1 MTGTWTDMWSDSGVP
16 IPTDSFDI
24 LDGVSNLIAQNIP
37 GTAYNPAGT
46 YTAGQ
51 VGVFTMLMPASPD
64 ACITLTWVPQVE
76 HPSMPQGSGLLQ
88 VRCRGG
94 QNNPRQPVGLLDQ
107 IGALFLG
114 RLTILLSATV
124 QIMQV
129 RDRVRA
135 PLGMDDLKRWDW
147 TDNYTLDVAYTP
159 TPGRPPGG
167 NW

>member
-1 MTGTWTDMWSDSGVP
+1 M
-16 IPTDSFDI
+16 TDSLDL
-24 LDGVSNLIAQNIP
+24 LDGVSNFIVSGTSGIAFN
-37 GTAYNPAGT
+37 TSGT

-51 VGVFTMLMPASPD
+51 VGIFHMLMPATPD
-64 ACITLTWVPQVE
+64 EVIVLTWVPQVE
-76 HPSMPQGSGLLQ
+76 HPSLPQGAGLLQ
-88 VRCRGG
+88 IRCRGAA
-94 QNNPRQPVGLLDQ
+94 NKPRRPLELLDQ
-107 IGALFLG
+107 VAALFLG
-114 RLTILLSATV
+114 KMTIPLTATL

-159 TPGRPPGG
+159 TVARPAGG